1 MFKLSENYEIVRR
14 ILKCDYIRYSPA
26 EISTINTASSQIYI
40 NIPREDSITSLL
52 NSYLELNFDVIHAA
66 TNNRYKD
73 ANDIRLV
80 NLGPI
85 SFFSTYKLTT
95 SSGKHLE
102 EISHAYIV
110 SLMYKLLTSSKDSD
124 DLSIG
129 FDRNRGT
136 RKNELANNKNIKGKY
151 HIRIYLK
158 GIFGFAE
165 HQEKGTYGL
174 GYKLTLTRNTD
185 NAVLN
190 KDNAV
195 ANGRIKINSLDWYVP
210 HYSPNLEEYTKLMN
224 QIKKNTPTL
233 LHYPERSVF
242 MKEVNTQNLWTFELG
257 TQECINVPI
266 WIFVAFQQNDRQN
279 DQNLNNDTFYRPLVT
294 SAQCIIGTEKYPDS
308 SILLNYNDDDYSQ
321 GYGQIK
327 EAFKALTKDNLLQQ
341 NISEHDYRSSNDG
354 NNIGYNIYAFDIR
367 YQENFESSQP
377 IKVEFKFDGVVP
389 AGIYGYA
396 LVLTNRLISISSD
409 GQRMFDLNYVIF
421 NFFITLSFSFIFNSV
436 FFNNDSLYLSFKLWM
451 W

>member
-1 MFKLSENYEIVRR
+1 MFKLSENYEIDRR

-26 EISTINTASSQIYI
+26 EISTINTANSQIYI
-40 NIPREDSITSLL
+40 NIPREDSVISLL
-52 NSYLELNFDVIHAA
+52 NSYLELNFDVLRVD
-66 TNNRYKD
+66 NSNRYVE

-85 SFFSTYKLTT
+85 ALFSNYKLTS

-102 EISHAYIV
+102 EISHAHIV
-110 SLMYKLLTSSKDSD
+110 SLMYKLLTSCKDSD
-124 DLSIG
+124 GLSIG
-129 FDRNRGT
+129 FDRNRGR
-136 RKNELANNKNIKGKY
+136 RKNELTNNKTIKGKY
-151 HIRIYLK
+151 HIRIYMK
-158 GIFGFAE
+158 DIFGFAE

-195 ANGRIKINSLDWYVP
+195 VNGRVKINSLDWYVP
-210 HYSPNLEEYTKLMN
+210 HYSSNLEEYTKLMT

-257 TQECINVPI
+257 SQEGINVPV
-266 WIFVAFQQNDRQN
+266 WIFVAFQQIDRQN

-294 SAQCIIGTEKYPDS
+294 SVQCIIGTEKYPDS
-308 SILLNYNDDDYSQ
+308 GSLLNNNDDDYSQ
-321 GYGQIK
+321 AYGQIK
-327 EAFKALTKDNLLQQ
+327 QTFKALTKDDLLQPY
-341 NISEHDYRSSNDG
+341 ISNADFRSSNNGD
-354 NNIGYNIYAFDIR
+354 NIGCNIYLFDIR
-367 YQENFESSQP
+367 YQKNFESSQP
-377 IKVEFKFDGVVP
+377 IKVEFKFDGVIP

-396 LVLTNRLISISSD
+396 LVLTNKLISISSD
-409 GQRMFDLNYVIF
+409 GQRMFDL
-421 NFFITLSFSFIFNSV
+421 T
-436 FFNNDSLYLSFKLWM
+436 
-451 W
+451 

>member
-1 MFKLSENYEIVRR
+1 M
-14 ILKCDYIRYSPA
+14 
-26 EISTINTASSQIYI
+26 
-40 NIPREDSITSLL
+40 L
-52 NSYLELNFDVIHAA
+52 NSYVELNFDVLHAA
-66 TNNRYKD
+66 DNNRYVD

-85 SFFSTYKLTT
+85 ALFSNYKLTT
-95 SSGKHLE
+95 SSNKHLE
-102 EISHAYIV
+102 EISHAHIV

-129 FDRNRGT
+129 FDRNRNN
-136 RKNELANNKNIKGKY
+136 RKRELNNVKNIKGKY

-158 GIFGFAE
+158 DIFGFAE

-174 GYKLTLTRNTD
+174 GYKLTLTRNTN

-195 ANGRIKINSLDWYVP
+195 VNGRVKINSLDWYVP
-210 HYSPNLEEYTKLMN
+210 HYSTNLEEYTKLMT

-242 MKEVNTQNLWTFELG
+242 MKEVNTQNLWNFELG
-257 TQECINVPI
+257 TQEGINVPI

-279 DQNLNNDTFYRPLVT
+279 DQNLNNDTFYRPQVT

-308 SILLNYNDDDYSQ
+308 GILLNYNDDDYSQ

-327 EAFKALTKDNLLQQ
+327 EAFKALTKDDLLQH
-341 NISEHDYRSSNDG
+341 I
-354 NNIGYNIYAFDIR
+354 
-367 YQENFESSQP
+367 
-377 IKVEFKFDGVVP
+377 
-389 AGIYGYA
+389 
-396 LVLTNRLISISSD
+396 
-409 GQRMFDLNYVIF
+409 
-421 NFFITLSFSFIFNSV
+421 
-436 FFNNDSLYLSFKLWM
+436 
-451 W
+451 